1 MDILECLNIF
11 VFLRLLVFENRMICD
26 KNFFV
31 MTGILVLSNNQYHVA
46 IKVWN
51 ACFTRLSDEGH
62 NIHSNNIFLFIKGD
76 K

>member
-31 MTGILVLSNNQYHVA
+31 MTGILVLSNNQ
-46 IKVWN
+46 
-51 ACFTRLSDEGH
+51 
-62 NIHSNNIFLFIKGD
+62 
-76 K
+76 